1 MKKIHPGRNERPV
14 SASKRSARE
23 HQRPAVAGRSG
34 RVEDLFGAAGQRQPV
49 LALRLGPRR
58 RVVVMAL
65 HDRVIQ
71 RHNSRELAHHLQ
83 RRGEEV
89 RMAQLDDV
97 EPEKRANT
105 EPVREVREPRVQGPQ
120 RRRDGADTARR
131 RDDCRQLRTTVEEL
145 PREHNIKRE
154 LGVPAEGW
162 SPPAD
167 ATSTCA
173 FSASTTPRWGSPG
186 CSNRRVTRKRED
198 AAGKVNR

>member
-1 MKKIHPGRNERPV
+1 MNKIHPGRNERPV

-23 HQRPAVAGRSG
+23 HQRPAVTGRSG
-34 RVEDLFGAAGQRQPV
+34 LVRGPVRRGGSATAGARASPWSASPGSGDGTPRSSEPAGQQPGT
-49 LALRLGPRR
+49 GPPPATARRGGQDGSARR
-58 RVVVMAL
+58 RRAGKK
-65 HDRVIQ
+65 
-71 RHNSRELAHHLQ
+71 
-83 RRGEEV
+83 GE
-89 RMAQLDDV
+89 
-97 EPEKRANT
+97 PG
-105 EPVREVREPRVQGPQ
+105 VQGPQ

-131 RDDCRQLRTTVEEL
+131 GDDCRQLRTTVEEL
-145 PREHNIKRE
+145 PRKHNIKRE

-173 FSASTTPRWGSPG
+173 FSASTTSRWGSPG